1 MSRPLDLLHCRQ
13 TLQVEVNFTSR
24 RFFVGVDLRIGEVAR
39 RAGIR
44 PSTIRYYEKIGLLPP
59 PLRAN
64 GRRLYDKTIL
74 ERVAIVRFA
83 KRVGFSI
90 AEIMILLSGPPG
102 RPPAERWRKIAHQK
116 VTQVDEL
123 IAEASSVRQML
134 LATLDQKC
142 PKLVERGRSLDG
154 GSDLPLAALNQR
166 HRNPSE
172 RI

>member
-1 MSRPLDLLHCRQ
+1 VGADL
-13 TLQVEVNFTSR
+13 
-24 RFFVGVDLRIGEVAR
+24 GIGEIAR
-39 RAGIR
+39 RTGIR
-44 PSTIRYYEKIGLLPP
+44 PSTIRYYEKIGLLPRP
-59 PLRAN
+59 SRTN

-90 AEIMILLSGPPG
+90 AEIMILLSGPAG
-102 RPPAERWRKIAHQK
+102 RPPVERWRNFAHQK
-116 VTQVDEL
+116 ITQVDEL

-142 PKLVERGRSLDG
+142 PKLVERGRSLG
-154 GSDLPLAALNQR
+154 EGSDLPLAALSQR
-166 HRNPSE
+166 HRHSSE

>member
-1 MSRPLDLLHCRQ
+1 MSRPLDFVACRQ

-24 RFFVGVDLRIGEVAR
+24 RFFVGADLRIGELAR

-44 PSTIRYYEKIGLLPP
+44 PSTIRYYEKIGLLPQP
-59 PLRAN
+59 SRTN
-64 GRRLYDKTIL
+64 GRRLYDKAIL

-90 AEIMILLSGPPG
+90 AEIIILLGGAPG
-102 RPPAERWRKIAHQK
+102 RPPPERWRNFAHQK

-142 PKLVERGRSLDG
+142 PKLVERGRSLDN

-166 HRNPSE
+166 HRN
-172 RI
+172 